1 MAKAQKSSREKLE
14 RQGLPRVVDDP
25 RGRGRMLIPKP
36 LDVDALVRRVQRGK
50 LATVDQIRER
60 LARDFGA
67 DLTCPLTTGIF
78 LRIAAEA
85 AEEDASR
92 GESEITPYWRVIKG
106 DGSLNEKLPGGVEAQ
121 AQRLRNEGHA
131 IEPGKDKGPPHVVDF
146 AGSLQSL

>member
-1 MAKAQKSSREKLE
+1 MAKAQKSPREKLE
-14 RQGLPRVVDDP
+14 REGLPKVVDDP
-25 RGRGRMLIPKP
+25 RGRGKMLIPNP

-85 AEEDASR
+85 AEEDATR
-92 GESEITPYWRVIKG
+92 GERDITPYWRVIKS

-121 AQRLRNEGHA
+121 AHRLREEGHTVQ
-131 IEPGKDKGPPHVVDF
+131 PGKGNKPLRVADF
-146 AGSLQSL
+146 ARSLQSL

>member
-1 MAKAQKSSREKLE
+1 
-14 RQGLPRVVDDP
+14 
-25 RGRGRMLIPKP
+25 MLIPNP
-36 LDVDALVRRVQRGK
+36 LDVDALVRQVQTGR

-92 GESEITPYWRVIKG
+92 GERDITPYWRVING

-121 AQRLRNEGHA
+121 AHRLRDEGHG
-131 IEPGKDKGPPHVVDF
+131 IEPGKGERPPRVTDF
-146 AGSLQSL
+146 AGSLQTL